1 MSQPVGYSPATNFQQ
16 EETNAVAGRSTVR
29 TAMVVAE
36 LNALALTISQT
47 LANLAVIQ
55 RDDTAL
61 RDQIVTTESLSA
73 NVKALFAGGVNPR
86 GAWLTATAYAVKD
99 VVETGTPLVS
109 YICVTAHTSGTF
121 ATDRTAGKWMV
132 LGQEPG
138 TGTFTNL
145 VLTTGGI
152 ALGTNN
158 TQDLAATANR
168 FRSGYFGTSV
178 FASTSVV
185 TPLVGT
191 DAAVALSIKT
201 GGTVK
206 WNFNQ
211 GGAPDGTFY
220 PNSDGLLDIGTA
232 VARVKTVFSTI
243 IDSGTTGSL
252 SFKTNNGTGQVII
265 EHVASAVN
273 VVALTGGPTG
283 SPVSLY
289 ALGSDLN
296 IGVNFLAKG
305 VDGHAFYTNFPVAT
319 AKQFEVIHTASA
331 TRNITVTGS
340 NGGNPT
346 ISTRA
351 GDLAI
356 TPNVVMAGTLTTDT
370 ILSAGTTATV
380 FNTVATT
387 VNAFGAAT

>member
-29 TAMVVAE
+29 TAMVDAE

-109 YICVTAHTSGTF
+109 YICVIAHTSGTF

-178 FASTSVV
+178 FAATSVV
-185 TPLVGT
+185 PPLVGT
-191 DAAVALSIKT
+191 ITDTTLGFQVDSISRWFIQNNSGGVAYALYPFGDNTQQFGAANKRVL
-201 GGTVK
+201 
-206 WNFNQ
+206 
-211 GGAPDGTFY
+211 
-220 PNSDGLLDIGTA
+220 A
-232 VARVKTVFSTI
+232 VYTPI
-243 IDSGTTGSL
+243 LDSGTTGSL
-252 SFKTNNGTGQVII
+252 SFKTNNGTGQV
-265 EHVASAVN
+265 
-273 VVALTGGPTG
+273 
-283 SPVSLY
+283 
-289 ALGSDLN
+289 
-296 IGVNFLAKG
+296 
-305 VDGHAFYTNFPVAT
+305 
-319 AKQFEVIHTASA
+319 
-331 TRNITVTGS
+331 
-340 NGGNPT
+340 
-346 ISTRA
+346 
-351 GDLAI
+351 
-356 TPNVVMAGTLTTDT
+356 
-370 ILSAGTTATV
+370 
-380 FNTVATT
+380 
-387 VNAFGAAT
+387 